1 MTYEVKS
8 IINKSD
14 FDRIVIWRS
23 PFGWDVTLF
32 QRPQHIAR
40 QLARKRCLVFY
51 EITLKTDDVPTIK
64 KQENGLYLVNFEN
77 PMVHDIVMSEVEKCK
92 KPHYIQ
98 IYSTNWSMSVDEMT
112 GYIDRGGNV
121 LYEYIDDIS
130 PDLAGTEEIPEYIKT
145 KYDYV
150 MSHPEIPVVT
160 TAQKLYEDVVAKRGE
175 ENLVLSCNGVDYEF
189 FKRFKKKV
197 KFGTKF
203 TKVINNGKIN
213 MCYYGALASWF
224 DYELIKKINDTDR
237 YNIILFGIAYDK
249 SFYKSG
255 ADKLKNV
262 YFFGPIE
269 YEKLKYYAVKMDILT
284 IPFVINS
291 ITLATSPLK
300 LFEYMALQKPIVT
313 TAMDECKKY
322 ESVLVAETHEEFIEK
337 LDKCS
342 ELAKDRAYLNL
353 LDKEAKENDW
363 SKKADIIISLIKKNE
378 EQ

>member
-1 MTYEVKS
+1 
-8 IINKSD
+8 
-14 FDRIVIWRS
+14 
-23 PFGWDVTLF
+23 
-32 QRPQHIAR
+32 
-40 QLARKRCLVFY
+40 
-51 EITLKTDDVPTIK
+51 
-64 KQENGLYLVNFEN
+64 
-77 PMVHDIVMSEVEKCK
+77 
-92 KPHYIQ
+92 
-98 IYSTNWSMSVDEMT
+98 MSVDEMT